1 MQRLDL
7 LFCPYLQ
14 LSMGRDMQKVAW
26 ICLGLGVTLVV
37 ISFVT
42 FIGFPAFLTE
52 VPARFQSQ
60 ELGWA
65 FIFLIMAAFI
75 LGAVLVA
82 IGLLLTAI
90 AVVRRALAR
99 H

>member
-1 MQRLDL
+1 ML
-7 LFCPYLQ
+7 LCPYLQ

-26 ICLGLGVTLVV
+26 ICLGLGVTLLV
-37 ISFVT
+37 IGFVT
-42 FIGFPAFLTE
+42 YGAATE

-60 ELGWA
+60 ELGYT
-65 FIFLIMAAFI
+65 FIAVIMAAVI
-75 LGAVLVA
+75 LGAVFVA

-90 AVVRRALAR
+90 AVIRRALAR